1 MRPFNYTNAKN
12 KEQALQSYTS
22 TSHYLGG
29 GTNLVDLMKEDV
41 ERPDQLIEVANLD
54 YKNIIKKE
62 SGGFTLGLSLIHI

>member
-62 SGGFTLGLSLIHI
+62 